1 MIEIYGKENCP
12 YCEMAKV
19 LATRKGH
26 AVEYKQLAVDYEFSE
41 LKEKFPKARTFPQ
54 IIMDGISIGGYT
66 DLENLI
72 D

>member
-1 MIEIYGKENCP
+1 MIIIYGKESCP
-12 YCEMAKV
+12 YCDMAKD

-41 LKEKFPKARTFPQ
+41 FFEKFPKARTFPQ